1 MIPLLVKKI
10 KRIMELNLPGY
21 TPSNGIEELRNAVK
35 KFYSKKY
42 SVEINIDNVFIT
54 TGSSGAFLLTF
65 LTCFDESKKVGVFN
79 PVYPAYRNILKSLN
93 IDILEIYPDE
103 SDICNI
109 DLRKIEKYKF

>member
-1 MIPLLVKKI
+1 MQLLSDASLLERNGKEVFHLELGEPQSMIPSLAKEI

-65 LTCFDESKKVGVFN
+65 LTCLMNLKK
-79 PVYPAYRNILKSLN
+79 
-93 IDILEIYPDE
+93 LEFL
-103 SDICNI
+103 ICI
-109 DLRKIEKYKF
+109 SSI